1 MTAANAA
8 AMIKG
13 AAHQLL
19 AAQPRTLI
27 SLRAL
32 PYPGS
37 GSVHGAARPRHAAAV
52 AASYARQAND
62 EALLNFAMKIQARA
76 IRRCGELLKEIPSA
90 TGAHLKQE
98 GPLPLSRTEAATEA
112 GLSEHQRK
120 QALRSPKAVEPG
132 ATVTELA
139 KAMEAT

>member
-1 MTAANAA
+1 
-8 AMIKG
+8 
-13 AAHQLL
+13 
-19 AAQPRTLI
+19 
-27 SLRAL
+27 
-32 PYPGS
+32 
-37 GSVHGAARPRHAAAV
+37 
-52 AASYARQAND
+52 
-62 EALLNFAMKIQARA
+62 MKIQARA

-120 QALRSPKAVEPG
+120 QALRSPEAVEPG